1 MIPENVQKELESA
14 GAARVS
20 VGWPVPQLYLEIF
33 FRVGSYAFKTLAEL
47 LHVDA
52 VNYPVVN
59 NNMEGHYSSGGKTA
73 VFYMGLFD
81 DAAGMNSDGNSYGC
95 NNGLEHNKVCGYFVV
110 HMV

>member
-1 MIPENVQKELESA
+1 MCKRNWRVRAPIGSVQGGLYL
-14 GAARVS
+14 R
-20 VGWPVPQLYLEIF
+20 LYLEIF
-33 FRVGSYAFKTLAEL
+33 SRVGSYAFKALAKL

-59 NNMEGHYSSGGKTA
+59 NNMEGHYSSGGKPA

-81 DAAGMNSDGNSYGC
+81 NAAGVNSDGNFYGS
-95 NNGLEHNKVCGYFVV
+95 NNRLEHNKVCGYFVV